1 VTQRRLRVSKPAL
14 LCVVPPYSL
23 GPPAGIAYL
32 LAYAHQQGCSDFG
45 FRDLRL
51 GVPDAYAPT
60 YAHTGVF
67 GDAYVMDVP
76 DLPLVLSLVQAV
88 DSGKEPTSGFPSV
101 IEKYC
106 RERGIS
112 ASYLREYLV
121 SLDKYFSAV
130 TEALTE
136 VRFVGCSV
144 WTSNFLTTL
153 LFAAHLKRLQQPP
166 IVVGGGPQFT
176 ESRSS
181 AAIALRSRLF
191 DYVVTGEGEA
201 SLLDLYSRGATSSAG
216 RAVGVPGTLVLN
228 ERDEVQRGSE
238 RPLLSPSEIPVPAFD
253 QMPLLS
259 YQEVGAP
266 RTLPYHLSRG
276 CTDKCTFCS
285 EWVFWRR
292 FRPGDAGQTIAGI
305 SELEK
310 RYGAEYISFTDSLV
324 NGHPG
329 RLRQLAEGMMRR
341 RLRIAWGGFMRAEMD
356 PETAT
361 LLRRSGC
368 DVAFIG
374 IESMSDET
382 LALMNK
388 RRTEAHNIKALRA
401 FLGAGIYVVAGVI
414 PGFPGDSREAFI
426 HTTDQLR
433 TLQQEFRGRLRI
445 NVEPFIVSPGQPLF
459 SRLDE
464 MGLCGV
470 PWDDEVLDIAPRYR
484 DITASLFC
492 TVQGANQGIERLGR
506 LHIAEAI
513 ESDEPTKTDPFIY
526 KVAEPLNH
534 SEFDFE
540 HLTGGWFLARLKGP
554 AAWIYAL
561 LLKQDEQEQLAEK
574 SSGKGSVN
582 LLAAPGLQRLLK
594 QLESSHSLKPLR
606 VPTLVQGGYG
616 RKGAPNGFYQTAPY
630 IVSRRGDWHV
640 KGRLLVVDFV
650 NTSWWL
656 LPPWQGEALQALRR
670 TPHSAA
676 SLQRQLARQG
686 ITRSL
691 NRCARLLHDF
701 AESGIVL
708 ATQLQRASEQ
718 KAKPPERSEPKAKSI
733 PPPPRTH
740 PILPII
746 REVLAQGN
754 SCGHSEFQEAPN
766 LTQAMPVEAG

>member
-1 VTQRRLRVSKPAL
+1 MAQRQLKVSKPAL

-32 LAYAHQQGCSDFG
+32 LAYAEQQGCSDFG
-45 FRDLRL
+45 FLDLRL

-88 DSGKEPTSGFPSV
+88 DSGKEPASGFSPV

-121 SLDKYFSAV
+121 SLDKYFTAV
-130 TEALTE
+130 TATLTG

-153 LFAAHLKRLQQPP
+153 LFAAHLKRLPRPP
-166 IVVGGGPQFT
+166 VIVGGGPQFT
-176 ESRSS
+176 ESHSS
-181 AAIALRSRLF
+181 AALALRSRLF

-201 SLLDLYSRGATSSAG
+201 SLLDLYSREAASSTGTASS
-216 RAVGVPGTLVLN
+216 VPGTLALN
-228 ERDEVQRGSE
+228 LQGEVQRGPE
-238 RPLLSPSEIPVPAFD
+238 RPLLSPGEIPVPAFD
-253 QMPLLS
+253 QIPLLS

-266 RTLPYHLSRG
+266 RELPYHLSRG

-292 FRPGDAGQTIAGI
+292 FRPGDAEQTIAGI
-305 SELEK
+305 RELEQ
-310 RYGAEYISFTDSLV
+310 RYGAEYIAFTDSLV

-329 RLRQLAEGMMRR
+329 RLRQLAEGMLRR
-341 RLRIAWGGFMRAEMD
+341 RRRIAWGGFMRAEMD
-356 PETAT
+356 TETAT
-361 LLRRSGC
+361 LLRRSGF

-388 RRTEAHNIKALRA
+388 RRTELHNIKALRA

-433 TLQQEFRGRLRI
+433 TLQHEFRGRLRI

-459 SRLDE
+459 SRLSE
-464 MGLCGV
+464 MGLYGV
-470 PWDDEVLDIAPRYR
+470 RWDDEVLDIAPKYR

-492 TVQGANQGIERLGR
+492 TVKGANQGIERMGR

-526 KVAEPLNH
+526 KVAEPLSH

-540 HLTGGWFLARLKGP
+540 HLTAGWFLARLKGP

-561 LLKQDEQEQLAEK
+561 LVKQDEQEQLAEK
-574 SSGKGSVN
+574 SYANESVD
-582 LLAAPGLQRLLK
+582 LLAAPNLRRLLK
-594 QLESSHSLKPLR
+594 RLESSHSLGPTR
-606 VPTLVQGGYG
+606 VPTLTEGGYS
-616 RKGAPNGFYQTAPY
+616 RKRAPNALYQTAPY

-656 LPPWQGEALQALRR
+656 LPAWQGEVLKVLRR
-670 TPHSAA
+670 APHSAS
-676 SLQRQLARQG
+676 SLQHQLARKG

-691 NRCARLLHDF
+691 SRCARLLHDL

-708 ATQLQRASEQ
+708 ASQLQRAPQQ
-718 KAKPPERSEPKAKSI
+718 KAKPIERTERQAKGL
-733 PPPPRTH
+733 PPPQRPH
-740 PILPII
+740 KILPII
-746 REVLAQGN
+746 NEVLSQ
-754 SCGHSEFQEAPN
+754 SHSEFQEAPN
-766 LTQAMPVEAG
+766 LTQAMTADAG

>member
-1 VTQRRLRVSKPAL
+1 VAQRRLKVSKPAL

-32 LAYAHQQGCSDFG
+32 LAYAEQQGCSDFG
-45 FRDLRL
+45 FLDLRL

-88 DSGKEPTSGFPSV
+88 DSGKEPASNFSPV

-121 SLDKYFSAV
+121 SLDKYFSRV
-130 TEALTE
+130 TEALTG

-153 LFAAHLKRLQQPP
+153 LFAAHLKRLPQPP
-166 IVVGGGPQFT
+166 IIVGGGPQFT
-176 ESRSS
+176 ESHSS
-181 AAIALRSRLF
+181 AALALRSRLF
-191 DYVVTGEGEA
+191 DYVATGEGEA
-201 SLLDLYSRGATSSAG
+201 SLLDLYSRAASGAGTA
-216 RAVGVPGTLVLN
+216 AGVPGTLALN
-228 ERDEVQRGSE
+228 ERGEVQRGPE

-266 RTLPYHLSRG
+266 RELPYHLSRG

-292 FRPGDAGQTIAGI
+292 FRPGDAEQTIAGI
-305 SELEK
+305 RELEK
-310 RYGAEYISFTDSLV
+310 RYGAEYIAFTDSLV

-329 RLRQLAEGMMRR
+329 RLRQLAEGMLRR
-341 RLRIAWGGFMRAEMD
+341 RRRIAWGGFMRAEMD

-361 LLRRSGC
+361 LLRRSGF
-368 DVAFIG
+368 DVAFVG

-388 RRTEAHNIKALRA
+388 RRTELHNIKALRA
-401 FLGAGIYVVAGVI
+401 FLGAGVYVVAGVI

-433 TLQQEFRGRLRI
+433 DLQHEFRGRLRI

-459 SRLDE
+459 SRLGE

-470 PWDDEVLDIAPRYR
+470 PWDDEVLDIAPKYR
-484 DITASLFC
+484 DVTASLFC
-492 TVQGANQGIERLGR
+492 TVKGANQGIERMGR

-513 ESDEPTKTDPFIY
+513 ESDEPTKTDPFMY

-561 LLKQDEQEQLAEK
+561 LLKQDEQEQLVEK
-574 SSGKGSVN
+574 SYANESLDLS
-582 LLAAPGLQRLLK
+582 AAPNLRRLLK
-594 QLESSHSLKPLR
+594 RLESAHSLGPTR
-606 VPTLVQGGYG
+606 VPTLIAGGYG
-616 RKGAPNGFYQTAPY
+616 RKGAPNGVYQTAPY

-650 NTSWWL
+650 NTSWRL
-656 LPPWQGEALQALRR
+656 LPAWQGEVLKVLRR
-670 TPHSAA
+670 APQSAS
-676 SLQRQLARQG
+676 SLQQQLARKG

-691 NRCARLLHDF
+691 SRCARLLHDL

-708 ATQLQRASEQ
+708 ASQLQPAQ
-718 KAKPPERSEPKAKSI
+718 AKPLERVELQVKGILPS
-733 PPPPRTH
+733 PRRRQ
-740 PILPII
+740 ILPII
-746 REVLAQGN
+746 REARAQGN
-754 SCGHSEFQEAPN
+754 GCSHSEFQEAPN
-766 LTQAMPVEAG
+766 PTQALPIEAG